1 MVSKSGNAVAIQGF
15 ADARTEAVFQGR
27 VPKGIPSDI
36 LGAARRK
43 LRMVDAAHRLDDLRR
58 PPGNKLH
65 PLERDRFGQHAI
77 WINSQYR
84 ICFRWTEAGPDHVE
98 IVDYH

>member
-1 MVSKSGNAVAIQGF
+1 MAIQSF
-15 ADARTEAVFQGR
+15 ADERTEAVFRGR
-27 VPKGIPSDI
+27 APKGLPATIVGTARRTLKMLD
-36 LGAARRK
+36 AARI
-43 LRMVDAAHRLDDLRR
+43 LDDLKQ

-65 PLERDRFGQHAI
+65 PLERDRLGQHAI

-84 ICFRWTEAGPDHVE
+84 LCFRWTEAGPDRVE